1 MLISKCP
8 SEKHRRRLPQTLLSG
23 HFEIGTLRLLGQG
36 LPLIRT
42 SHQART
48 LVAASYGEER

>member
-8 SEKHRRRLPQTLLSG
+8 SEKHRRRLPQTLFSG